1 MKCFSLILFAM
12 SIAAGAHSAHAQAPT
27 PASNQTYPAKP
38 IRLIVGSSAGGSGDI
53 LARTVAQRLSD
64 ALGQQVVIDN
74 RPGAAGNIGA
84 EIVARAPADG
94 YTLLF
99 AFTGHV
105 INPGLYAKLPF
116 DTVRDFAP
124 VTLLATNQTVLVM
137 HPSVPVQSVREL
149 IALAQARSGKLSMAS
164 LPGSSQHLAGE
175 LFKSM
180 AGIDILFVP
189 YKGNAP
195 ALNDVLAGH
204 VDMMFNTMAGVQPF
218 IKAGKLR
225 ALAVAG
231 EKRSQLMPELPTISE
246 AGLPGFASTGWYGI
260 LAPAKTPREV
270 VSRLNQT
277 LTRILGEPDLKQ
289 RLVST
294 GNEPV
299 GDTPEHFDAFIR
311 AEIPKWAKVIR
322 EAHIRAE

>member
-1 MKCFSLILFAM
+1 MKHFILILFAI
-12 SIAAGAHSAHAQAPT
+12 SIAAGAHSAQAQVPT
-27 PASNQTYPAKP
+27 AASNQTYPAKT
-38 IRLIVGSSAGGSGDI
+38 IRLIVGSSAGGGGDI
-53 LARTVAQRLSD
+53 LARTVAQRLSE
-64 ALGQQVVIDN
+64 ALGQPVVIDN

-84 EIVARAPADG
+84 EIVAKAPADG

-105 INPGLYAKLPF
+105 INPGFYAKLPF
-116 DTVRDFAP
+116 DTINDFAP
-124 VTLLATNQTVLVM
+124 VTLLATNQTVLVV
-137 HPSVPVQSVREL
+137 HPSLPVQSVREL
-149 IALAQARSGKLSMAS
+149 IALAQARAGKLSMAS

-180 AGIDILFVP
+180 AGVDILFVP
-189 YKGNAP
+189 YKGNGP

-204 VDMMFNTMAGVQPF
+204 VDMMFNTMTLAQPF

-246 AGLPGFASTGWYGI
+246 TGLPGFSSTGWYGI
-260 LAPAKTPREV
+260 LAPAKTLREV
-270 VSRLNQT
+270 VSRLNQS
-277 LTRILGEPDLKQ
+277 LVKILAEPELKQ
-289 RLVST
+289 RLIST

-299 GDTPEHFDAFIR
+299 GDTPEQFDAFIR
-311 AEIPKWAKVIR
+311 SEIPKWAKVIR
-322 EAHIRAE
+322 EAHIKAE